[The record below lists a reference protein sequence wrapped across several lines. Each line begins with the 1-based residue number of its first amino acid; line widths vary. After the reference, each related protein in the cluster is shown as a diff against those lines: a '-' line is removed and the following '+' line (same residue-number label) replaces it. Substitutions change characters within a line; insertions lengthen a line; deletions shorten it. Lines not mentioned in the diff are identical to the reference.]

1 MSYADHVQQ
10 AEHDLARLFRS
21 RDDVEARLRAVAALP
36 SSEIHPALFALTSQY
51 PGVIS
56 LGFLLGLREADQE
69 NLIRSLWPA
78 GELRDFVQR
87 LLTTVQKDAGLMNGF
102 RRLLPQTVPAEPRPP
117 SVARSTPLPSSVT
130 PTSGAPAQ
138 DEAIPLSE
146 DLQRLIHKFLQSPE
160 LPSPRLATPISGH
173 LAGTEISAA
182 DQLTLTLQ
190 DDGNLRIQGPGLNN
204 FSRFGGDSGPGFVPA
219 IEADAALT
227 LSDGSELYAE
237 IFVAEGRAWGTKN
250 PAGSWHGVLNQW
262 HWRKA
267 EHVHTWAA
275 QVQGLKLYHPDNLII
290 GTGAASSHGFHV
302 PGFAGLTAVRHPT
315 ATDQHFLFVPAAH
328 RPFESLRTTWSLL
341 QIPAFLLGLQ
351 SPWRLCGFD
360 AQGKLI
366 AVAGQHRRSSVE
378 LHADQSEFM
387 QLVPFVDRGP
397 AGEPHYW
404 VPVFAYHL
412 LNDALKPQSAAYPS
426 FLEYRSIVEMPFLED
441 QIAKLGA
448 AIRILLHCE
457 GTLRA
462 DSYLSPDG
470 VSTALRTYARI
481 RGVRLPEGAEAS
493 LAAAHRI
500 ALLGERGLAASAID
514 RRREWQSGRPVE
526 LLGTLRIT
534 YACLLAA
541 QIGYTGPVRADD
553 ARLHSPLLNPR
564 PEAVA
569 EDRRLAAQRF
579 IAEPPLPS
587 D

>member
-1 MSYADHVQQ
+1 MSYAEHVQQ
-10 AEHDLARLFRS
+10 VEHDLARLFRS

-36 SSEIHPALFALTSQY
+36 KSEIHPALFALTSQY

-117 SVARSTPLPSSVT
+117 SVARSTPQPSSVT
-130 PTSGAPAQ
+130 PTSATPVSDPG
-138 DEAIPLSE
+138 IPLDE
-146 DLQRLIHKFLQSPE
+146 GLRALIYKCLQSPE
-160 LPSPRLATPISGH
+160 LPSLSLATPISGH

-182 DQLTLTLQ
+182 DQLTLSLQ
-190 DDGNLRIQGPGLNN
+190 DDGDIRIQGPDLDN
-204 FSRFGGDSGPGFVPA
+204 FSRFGGNSGPGFVSA
-219 IEADAALT
+219 VEADAALT

-237 IFVAEGRAWGTKN
+237 IFVAAGTAWGSDNLMGT
-250 PAGSWHGVLNQW
+250 WHGVLSQW

-267 EHVHTWAA
+267 ENVHTWVA
-275 QVQGLKLYHPDNLII
+275 QVQRLNLNHPGNLIV
-290 GTGAASSHGFHV
+290 GTKEVWRRGFHV
-302 PGFAGLTAVRHPT
+302 PGFAGMTAVRHPT
-315 ATDQHFLFVPAAH
+315 AADQRFLFVPAAP
-328 RPFESLRTTWSLL
+328 RPFDSLGATWSLL

-351 SPWRLCGFD
+351 SPWRLYGFD
-360 AQGKLI
+360 AQGELI
-366 AVAGQHRRSSVE
+366 AVAGQHRRSSVD
-378 LHADQSEFM
+378 LHADQSEFI

-404 VPVFAYHL
+404 APVFAYHL
-412 LNDALKPQSAAYPS
+412 LQEALKPQSAAYPS
-426 FLEYRSIVEMPFLED
+426 FLEYRSIVEMTFLGD
-441 QIAKLGA
+441 QIAKLGS

-481 RGVRLPEGAEAS
+481 RGVRLPERAEAS

-514 RRREWQSGRPVE
+514 RRRERQSGRPVE
-526 LLGTLRIT
+526 HLRTLRIT